1 MNAMP
6 EEANAA
12 PAKGGFSKKLI
23 IVIVIAVVAG
33 LGGGFGVMKV
43 MKKGDAH
50 AEEKKSE
57 AEEAVESHKP
67 AESEAIPATAVVF
80 DFADGTAN
88 VLPDKGAQ
96 ASGSSILQYAVSMVC
111 SNEECKV
118 LLEKNKQI
126 FAAMLGE
133 LHRFRTKSELNDPVV
148 QKNILKQAL
157 QESNS
162 LVKRLQEKPNEE
174 IRILQVLHVKYAV
187 FDL

>member
-1 MNAMP
+1 MP

-12 PAKGGFSKKLI
+12 PAKGGGFSKKLI

-33 LGGGFGVMKV
+33 LGGGFGVMKM
-43 MKKGDAH
+43 MKKG
-50 AEEKKSE
+50 EESTEAKKSE

-67 AESEAIPATAVVF
+67 AESEAIPHTAVVF
-80 DFADGTAN
+80 DFPDATAN
-88 VLPDKGAQ
+88 VLPDKGTQSA
-96 ASGSSILQYAVSMVC
+96 GSCILQYAVSVVC
-111 SNEECKV
+111 STAECKV
-118 LLEKNKQI
+118 LVEKNKQI

-162 LVKRLQEKPNEE
+162 LLKRLQEKPNEE
-174 IRILQVLHVKYAV
+174 VRILQVLHVKYAV